1 MMLPLDQIR
10 SIPMFR
16 TTDPALLRIEP
27 LDGLTNRSF
36 RVSTGVEW
44 YVLRIP
50 GTGTERYIDRRRE
63 AYNAAL
69 AADLGIAPERVWQ
82 DAERGIMLCRHIE
95 GARSLNEADL
105 ARSDTLRRA
114 AELLRRLH
122 HSGAVFEG
130 QMVPSVLFEHYLSL
144 ARQAG
149 SAPAGPLTDLCQT
162 SPRLQQ
168 LLMSSVPTALWT
180 PCHVDPVPA
189 NFVAD
194 DSRLWLLDWEY
205 AAMTDPMWDLA
216 CLALEANLN
225 RDQGAQLLYHYGASV
240 GTDSNRRFREQL
252 LLVSV
257 VGAAWTVL
265 QIALGN
271 AVADF
276 QLDYERRLV
285 RLTGLLADAETTES

>member
-1 MMLPLDQIR
+1 MLPLDQIR
-10 SIPMFR
+10 SISIFR
-16 TTDPALLRIEP
+16 TTDPARLRIEP

-36 RVSTGVEW
+36 RVSTGVEQ

-50 GTGTERYIDRRRE
+50 GAGTERYIDRRRE
-63 AYNAAL
+63 AHNVAL
-69 AADLGIAPERVWQ
+69 AANLGIAPELVWQ
-82 DAERGIMLCRHIE
+82 DAERGLMLCRHIE
-95 GARSLNEADL
+95 GARCLNEADL
-105 ARSDTLRRA
+105 ARPDTLRA
-114 AELLRRLH
+114 AAVLLRRLH

-149 SAPAGPLTDLCQT
+149 SAPVGPLIDLCQT
-162 SPRLQQ
+162 SFRLQQ
-168 LLMSSVPTALWT
+168 LLMSSVSTALWT

-189 NFVAD
+189 NLVVD

-205 AAMTDPMWDLA
+205 AAMTDPMWDLG

-225 RDQGAQLLYHYGASV
+225 RAQRAQLLHHYGASV
-240 GTDSNRRFREQL
+240 DADSNRRFREQL

-257 VGAAWTVL
+257 VGAAWSVL

-271 AVADF
+271 TATDF
-276 QLDYERRLV
+276 QVDYERRLV
-285 RLTGLLADAETTES
+285 RLADLLVDAETTAP